1 MNKKSFISMVLMIL
15 VVFSGYYLSKPWLES
30 RTSQTQSPF
39 TGVVKEEAPAK
50 APGNAT
56 SSAEQPKTS
65 SKPGMV
71 PFQEKGL
78 WGYKDGGSGEIK
90 VAPQYKSAD
99 NYREGR
105 ALVQMADNR
114 FAYLDEAAQIAV
126 EPFSAAYAL
135 AFSEGLAARG
145 DRTVGEYIDGS
156 GKVVMTLDCKVN
168 HSFKY
173 GLARAALADD
183 QWGFIDKAG
192 RWAIYPS
199 FQYVNEFSEGLA
211 AARINGKYG
220 FIFANGNWAIEP
232 QYDSASIFS
241 YGLAAVAKDNKWGYI
256 EKTGYFAIPSKYD
269 VARDFNYYG
278 LAEVLAGNDWYHID
292 RSGNIID
299 KFGTQD

>member
-30 RTSQTQSPF
+30 RTAQTQSPF
-39 TGVVKEEAPAK
+39 TGVVKDENPEQST
-50 APGNAT
+50 GNIT
-56 SSAEQPKTS
+56 TSAEQPQTPS
-65 SKPGMV
+65 RAIVV
-71 PFQEKGL
+71 PFQENGM

-90 VAPQYKSAD
+90 VAPQFKSAD
-99 NYREGR
+99 NFREGR
-105 ALVQMADNR
+105 ALVQMPDSR
-114 FAYLDEAAQIAV
+114 FAYLDEAGQIAV
-126 EPFSAAYAL
+126 EPFNAAYAL

-145 DRTVGEYIDGS
+145 DRTVGEYIDRS
-156 GKVVMTLDCKVN
+156 GKVVMTLECKVN

-173 GLARAALADD
+173 GLARVALTDD

-199 FQYVNEFSEGLA
+199 FQYVSEFSEGLA

-220 FIFANGNWAIEP
+220 FIFTNGNWAIEP
-232 QYDSASIFS
+232 QYGNASIFS
-241 YGLAAVAKDNKWGYI
+241 YGLAAVAKDNQWGYI
-256 EKTGYFAIPSKYD
+256 DKTGFFAIPPKFE

-278 LAEVLAGNDWYHID
+278 LAEVLAGKDWNHID

-299 KFGTQD
+299 KY